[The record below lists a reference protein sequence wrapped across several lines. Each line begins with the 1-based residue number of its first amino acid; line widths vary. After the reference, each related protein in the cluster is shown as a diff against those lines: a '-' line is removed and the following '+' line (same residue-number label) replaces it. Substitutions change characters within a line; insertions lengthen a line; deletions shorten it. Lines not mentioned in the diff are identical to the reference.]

1 MSAQLHEPLTQ
12 LVRVRPMTL
21 ADIPQVIGI
30 EHDAY
35 PYPWSE
41 GIFRDCV
48 RVGYLCRV
56 VEMQGRIQGYGILSF
71 GADEAHVLN
80 ICIHRDLRDQG
91 VGRRLLKYLLDQ
103 AVKAEL
109 HDAFL
114 EVRPSNT
121 PAIHLYE
128 SMGFVRVGV
137 RKAYYQG
144 SPTREDAWVYRL
156 RLNPAAGGVNE
167 RV

>member
-1 MSAQLHEPLTQ
+1 MNARTHDTQESLTRV
-12 LVRVRPMTL
+12 VRVRPMTQ
-21 ADIPQVIGI
+21 ADVPTVVTI

-35 PYPWSE
+35 PFPWSE

-56 VEMQGRIQGYGILSF
+56 VEMQGQLFGYGILSF

-80 ICIHRDLRDQG
+80 LCIHRDWRDQG
-91 VGRRLLKYLLDQ
+91 VGRRLLDYLLAQ
-103 AVKAEL
+103 ARKAGM

-114 EVRPSNT
+114 EVRPSNA

-128 SMGFVRVGV
+128 SMGFTRVGI
-137 RKAYYQG
+137 RKGYYQG
-144 SPTREDAWVYRL
+144 TPAREDAWVYRL
-156 RLNPAAGGVNE
+156 DLRAAPAS
-167 RV
+167 